1 MLEAVPAT
9 RSDDLDVALLP
20 KIDLHTGYHPTLIN
34 TPPAGHRVQPAN
46 ASHVFLF
53 PEQVGFPHE
62 RFHLGEFVEVEGNVD
77 LVHAARWPVLG
88 AGAWVVDMDDLL
100 YPVLCG
106 RTAID
111 AGLRVKMRERADKD
125 FLAQLELR
133 VANMLTAYAH
143 PSCAAI
149 LLWGHPRDSIVA
161 AADWFASLNCNRLGN
176 AFLEKVVPIRPAKA
190 AYDPSLISAKWAG
203 QQALRVVFCGRDFDC
218 KNGLMALRVMQR
230 VRAVVPTIECV
241 FIGPVPDEIQQQQ
254 PGLLDGISHRSSLG
268 HDECVEM
275 ISLAHLLFHPSKYE
289 SMGLVFIEAMA
300 AGAAVLTARGDRM
313 DYVDELFASG
323 GAILVDRDEV
333 PAEAEE
339 AAFERG
345 LLSLATN
352 FQLAKEMGLRN
363 YSLVAHGEYAISERD
378 KVLTRVY
385 ETARAGRCPPL
396 TLDDLPHV
404 RRGGVLRLP
413 SSKVQA
419 DELRYRSTHADC
431 ALNVY
436 I

>member
-1 MLEAVPAT
+1 MLETSSAT

-20 KIDLHTGYHPTLIN
+20 KIDLHTGYHPTLVN
-34 TPPAGHRVQPAN
+34 TPPAGHRLQPAN
-46 ASHVFLF
+46 AVHVFLF

-62 RFHLGEFVEVEGNVD
+62 RFHVGEFVEVMGNDD

-111 AGLRVKMRERADKD
+111 AGLRAKLRDRDDKN
-125 FLAQLELR
+125 FLAQLERR
-133 VANMLTAYAH
+133 VTNMLTAYAH
-143 PSCAAI
+143 PSCGAI
-149 LLWGHPRDSIVA
+149 LLWGHPRDSVTT
-161 AADWFASLNCNRLGN
+161 AADWFASLNCHRLGE
-176 AFLEKVVPIRPAKA
+176 AFLEKVVPIRPAKEA
-190 AYDPSLISAKWAG
+190 CDSSLVSAKWAD

-230 VRAVVPTIECV
+230 VRAAVPTIECA
-241 FIGPVPDEIQQQQ
+241 FIGPVPEAIQQQQ
-254 PGLLDGISHRSSLG
+254 PWLLSGIFHRSSLS
-268 HDECVEM
+268 HDECVEV
-275 ISLAHLLFHPSKYE
+275 ISRAHVLFHPSKYE
-289 SMGLVFIEAMA
+289 SMGLVFVEAMA
-300 AGAAVLTARGDRM
+300 AGAAVLTARGSRM

-339 AAFERG
+339 AAFEHG
-345 LLSLATN
+345 LLNLAMN

-378 KVLTRVY
+378 KVLTHAY
-385 ETARAGRCPPL
+385 ESARAGRRRPL
-396 TLDDLPHV
+396 TLGDLPHV
-404 RRGGVLRLP
+404 RREGVLRLP
-413 SSKVQA
+413 SSKVRA